1 MIETMRQFGDWILG
15 RGEASI
21 TIPIFDGALKPN
33 QMLEEAEVVAEFEDA
48 ADIAAD
54 SQGILVAAGT
64 RVVRLA
70 PPHSNGEVAAP
81 VPSVARDHADGGGR
95 SPNTTVAHDP
105 SVAGYRATSPYE
117 WGGKVTALCALGDEG
132 IAVALDGKEVRVRGG
147 ALDGF
152 VSKGPANA
160 PFQAANAI
168 SRLGDGRLAVT
179 DGSLQQPCDHWVHDL
194 MGRGASGRL
203 IAVDPKDGQAREL
216 ARGLEYAFGACPM
229 NGDILV
235 SESWRHRLV
244 AVGNGRPR
252 PVLTRLPVY
261 PSRVV
266 PASGGG
272 FWLTAFTARTQ
283 LVEFV
288 LRETAFRRRMMK
300 EIEPEHWI
308 APRLRSGESYLEPMQ
323 GAHLRTMGVLKP
335 WAPPRSYGLVVRL
348 SAAGQP
354 VYSLHSRVDGI
365 NHGVVAAAEFEGAL
379 YLLAK
384 GPGRVLRLPIA
395 DIEKEFAS

>member
-1 MIETMRQFGDWILG
+1 MIEAMRQFGDWILG

-48 ADIAAD
+48 SDIAAD
-54 SQGILVAAGT
+54 RDGILVADGA
-64 RVVRLA
+64 RIVRLF
-70 PPHSNGEVAAP
+70 PPHSNGEVAA
-81 VPSVARDHADGGGR
+81 SYADGGVR
-95 SPNTTVAHDP
+95 SPNTTAAHDP
-105 SVAGYRATSPYE
+105 SVAGYRATSPSE
-117 WGGKVTALCALGDEG
+117 WGGKVTALCALPDGG
-132 IAVALDGKEVRVRGG
+132 IAVALDGKEVRVKGG

-160 PFQAANAI
+160 PFHAANAI

-179 DGSLQQPCDHWVHDL
+179 DGSLQQPVDHWVHDL
-194 MGRGASGRL
+194 MGRGDSGRL
-203 IAVDPKDGQAREL
+203 IAVDPKNGQAREL
-216 ARGLEYAFGACPM
+216 ARGLEYTFGVCPM

-244 AVGNGRPR
+244 AVGSGRPR

-266 PASGGG
+266 PAAGGG

-348 SAAGQP
+348 SATGQP

-365 NHGVVAAAEFEGAL
+365 NHGIVAAAEFEGAL

-384 GPGRVLRLPIA
+384 GPGRLLRLPIA
-395 DIEKEFAS
+395 DIEKEFAA

>member
-1 MIETMRQFGDWILG
+1 MIEAMRQFGDWILG

-48 ADIAAD
+48 SDIAAD
-54 SQGILVAAGT
+54 RDGILVADGG
-64 RVVRLA
+64 RVVR
-70 PPHSNGEVAAP
+70 PGGKSEVARFDQP
-81 VPSVARDHADGGGR
+81 
-95 SPNTTVAHDP
+95 
-105 SVAGYRATSPYE
+105 
-117 WGGKVTALCALGDEG
+117 VTALCALPDGG
-132 IAVALDGKEVRVRGG
+132 IAVALGGKDVRVKGG

-203 IAVDPKDGQAREL
+203 ITVDPRDGQAREL

>member
-1 MIETMRQFGDWILG
+1 MIAAMRQFGDWILG

-33 QMLEEAEVVAEFEDA
+33 QILESAEIVAESEDTS
-48 ADIAAD
+48 DIAAD
-54 SQGILVAAGT
+54 RDGILVADGT
-64 RVVRLA
+64 RIVR
-70 PPHSNGEVAAP
+70 PGGQGEV
-81 VPSVARDHADGGGR
+81 GR
-95 SPNTTVAHDP
+95 FDRPI
-105 SVAGYRATSPYE
+105 
-117 WGGKVTALCALGDEG
+117 TALCALDDGG

-147 ALDGF
+147 ALDGLA
-152 VSKGPANA
+152 SSGPAST
-160 PFQAANAI
+160 PFNAANAI

-179 DGSLQQPCDHWVHDL
+179 DGSLQQPFDHWVHDL
-194 MGRGASGRL
+194 MGRGGSGRL
-203 IAVDPKDGQAREL
+203 VVVDPKDGQAREL

-244 AVGNGRPR
+244 AVGGGRPR

-261 PSRVV
+261 PSRLV

-288 LRETAFRRRMMK
+288 LRENAYRRRMMK
-300 EIEPEHWI
+300 EIAPEHWI

-348 SAAGQP
+348 SATGQP
-354 VYSLHSRVDGI
+354 LYSLHSRVDGI
-365 NHGVVAAAEFEGAL
+365 NHGVVAAAEFDGAL

-384 GPGRVLRLPIA
+384 GPGRLLRLPIA

>member
-33 QMLEEAEVVAEFEDA
+33 QILEGAEVVAEFEEASDIT
-48 ADIAAD
+48 ADD
-54 SQGILVAAGT
+54 QGILVADGA
-64 RVVRLA
+64 RIVRPGVGA
-70 PPHSNGEVAAP
+70 SSEVARFDRP
-81 VPSVARDHADGGGR
+81 I
-95 SPNTTVAHDP
+95 
-105 SVAGYRATSPYE
+105 
-117 WGGKVTALCALGDEG
+117 TALCALTGG
-132 IAVALDGKEVRVRGG
+132 GVAVALDGKEVRVRGG
-147 ALDGF
+147 PLDGLA
-152 VSKGPANA
+152 STGPASA
-160 PFQAANAI
+160 PFHAANAI
-168 SRLGDGRLAVT
+168 GRLADGSLAVT
-179 DGSLQQPCDHWVHDL
+179 DGSLQQPSDHWVYDL

-203 IAVDPKDGQAREL
+203 IVLDPKTGEARER

-229 NGDILV
+229 DGDILV
-235 SESWRHRLV
+235 SESWRHRLI
-244 AVGNGRPR
+244 AVGANGRAR

-261 PSRVV
+261 PSRLV
-266 PASGGG
+266 PATGGG

-288 LRETAFRRRMMK
+288 LRENAFRRRMMK

-308 APRLRSGESYLEPMQ
+308 APRLRSGKSYLEPMQ

-348 SAAGQP
+348 SATAQP

-384 GPGRVLRLPIA
+384 GPGRLLRLGLP
-395 DIEKEFAS
+395 DIDKEFAS

>member
-1 MIETMRQFGDWILG
+1 MIAALREFGDWLLG

-33 QMLEEAEVVAEFEDA
+33 QILEGAEVVAEFEEASDVA
-48 ADIAAD
+48 ADRD
-54 SQGILVAAGT
+54 GILVADGAQI
-64 RVVRLA
+64 VRLGDK
-70 PPHSNGEVAAP
+70 SEVARFDRP
-81 VPSVARDHADGGGR
+81 IS
-95 SPNTTVAHDP
+95 
-105 SVAGYRATSPYE
+105 
-117 WGGKVTALCALGDEG
+117 ALCALGDGG
-132 IAVALDGKEVRVRGG
+132 IAVALDGRELRVKGG
-147 ALDGF
+147 ALNGF
-152 VSKGPANA
+152 VSTGPTST
-160 PFQAANAI
+160 PFNAANAI

-194 MGRGASGRL
+194 MGRGGSGRL
-203 IAVDPKDGQAREL
+203 IVLDPKDGQAKEL

-261 PSRVV
+261 PSRLV

-288 LRETAFRRRMMK
+288 LRENAYRRRMMK
-300 EIEPEHWI
+300 EIAPEHWI

-354 VYSLHSRVDGI
+354 IYSLHSRVDGT
-365 NHGVVAAAEFEGAL
+365 NHGVVAAAEFDGAL

-384 GPGRVLRLPIA
+384 GPGRLLRLAIS
-395 DIEKEFAS
+395 DIEKELAP

>member
-1 MIETMRQFGDWILG
+1 MIATLREFGDWLLG

-33 QMLEEAEVVAEFEDA
+33 QILEGAEVVAEFEEA
-48 ADIAAD
+48 SDIAAD
-54 SQGILVAAGT
+54 RDGILVADGAQI
-64 RVVRLA
+64 VRLGDK
-70 PPHSNGEVAAP
+70 SEVARFDRP
-81 VPSVARDHADGGGR
+81 IS
-95 SPNTTVAHDP
+95 
-105 SVAGYRATSPYE
+105 
-117 WGGKVTALCALGDEG
+117 ALCALGDGG
-132 IAVALDGKEVRVRGG
+132 IAVALDGKELRVKGG

-152 VSKGPANA
+152 VSTGPTST
-160 PFQAANAI
+160 PFNAANAI

-194 MGRGASGRL
+194 MGRGGSGRL
-203 IAVDPKDGQAREL
+203 IVLDPKDGQAKEL

-235 SESWRHRLV
+235 SESSRHRLV
-244 AVGNGRPR
+244 AIGNGRPR

-288 LRETAFRRRMMK
+288 LRENAYRRRMMK
-300 EIEPEHWI
+300 EIAPEHWI

-348 SAAGQP
+348 SATGQP

-365 NHGVVAAAEFEGAL
+365 NHGIVAAIELGSEL
-379 YLLAK
+379 VLIAK
-384 GPGRVLRLPIA
+384 GPGRVLKLPLAGLAEEIG
-395 DIEKEFAS
+395 S

>member
-1 MIETMRQFGDWILG
+1 MIAAMRQLGDWVLG

-33 QMLEEAEVVAEFEDA
+33 QILERAEVVAEFEDA
-48 ADIAAD
+48 GDIAAD
-54 SQGILVAAGT
+54 DRGLLVADGT
-64 RVVRLA
+64 RIVR
-70 PPHSNGEVAAP
+70 PGNRGNGEVASFDRP
-81 VPSVARDHADGGGR
+81 I
-95 SPNTTVAHDP
+95 
-105 SVAGYRATSPYE
+105 
-117 WGGKVTALCALGDEG
+117 TAFCVLGNGG
-132 IAVALDGKEVRVRGG
+132 IAVALDGQEVRVQGG
-147 ALDGF
+147 PLDGF
-152 VSKGPANA
+152 ASTGPANA
-160 PFQAANAI
+160 RFNAANAI
-168 SRLGDGRLAVT
+168 SRLADGSLAVT
-179 DGSLQQPCDHWVHDL
+179 DGSLRQPCDHWVHDL

-203 IAVDPKDGQAREL
+203 VVLDPKNGEAREL

-229 NGDILV
+229 NGEILV

-244 AVGNGRPR
+244 AIGDGPLR

-261 PSRVV
+261 PSRLV
-266 PASGGG
+266 AAKGGG

-288 LRETAFRRRMMK
+288 LRENAFRRRMMR
-300 EIEPEHWI
+300 EIEPDHWI
-308 APRLRSGESYLEPMQ
+308 APRLRSGRSYLEPMQ

-365 NHGVVAAAEFEGAL
+365 NHGVVAAAEFDGAL

-384 GPGRVLRLPIA
+384 GPGRLLRVNIA
-395 DIEKEFAS
+395 AVESEVAP

>member
-1 MIETMRQFGDWILG
+1 MIAAMRQFGDWILG

-33 QMLEEAEVVAEFEDA
+33 QILESAEVVAEFEDA
-48 ADIAAD
+48 SDIASD
-54 SQGILVAAGT
+54 GEGILVADGS
-64 RVVRLA
+64 RVVRVI
-70 PPHSNGEVAAP
+70 PPHSNGEVPASYAGGGVISPTETAAP
-81 VPSVARDHADGGGR
+81 
-95 SPNTTVAHDP
+95 DP
-105 SVAGYRATSPYE
+105 SVADYRATSPYE
-117 WGGKVTALCALGDEG
+117 WGGTVTALCALPDGG
-132 IAVALDGKEVRVRGG
+132 VAVALDGKELRVKGG
-147 ALDGF
+147 AFDGF
-152 VSKGPANA
+152 ASKGPTST
-160 PFQAANAI
+160 PFHAANAI
-168 SRLGDGRLAVT
+168 TRLGDGRLAVT

-194 MGRGASGRL
+194 MGRGGSGRL
-203 IAVDPKDGQAREL
+203 ITVDPKDGQAREL

-244 AVGNGRPR
+244 AIGNGRPR

-261 PSRVV
+261 PSRLV
-266 PASGGG
+266 PATGGG
-272 FWLTAFTARTQ
+272 FWLTAFIARTQ

-288 LRETAFRRRMMK
+288 LRENAYRRRMMK
-300 EIEPEHWI
+300 EISPEHWI

-354 VYSLHSRVDGI
+354 IYSLHSRVDGS
-365 NHGVVAAAEFEGAL
+365 NHGVVAAAELDGAL

-384 GPGRVLRLPIA
+384 GPGRLLRLALA
-395 DIEKEFAS
+395 DIEKELAP

>member
-1 MIETMRQFGDWILG
+1 
-15 RGEASI
+15 
-21 TIPIFDGALKPN
+21 
-33 QMLEEAEVVAEFEDA
+33 
-48 ADIAAD
+48 
-54 SQGILVAAGT
+54 
-64 RVVRLA
+64 
-70 PPHSNGEVAAP
+70 
-81 VPSVARDHADGGGR
+81 
-95 SPNTTVAHDP
+95 
-105 SVAGYRATSPYE
+105 
-117 WGGKVTALCALGDEG
+117 VTALCALPDDG
-132 IAVALDGKEVRVRGG
+132 IAVVLNGKELRVKGG

-152 VSKGPANA
+152 ASKGPANA
-160 PFQAANAI
+160 PFHAANAI
-168 SRLGDGRLAVT
+168 SRLGDGRFAVT

-194 MGRGASGRL
+194 MGRGGSGRL
-203 IAVDPKDGQAREL
+203 ITVDPKDGQAREL

-244 AVGNGRPR
+244 AVESGRPR
-252 PVLTRLPVY
+252 PMLTRLPVY
-261 PSRVV
+261 PSRLV
-266 PASGGG
+266 PATGGG
-272 FWLTAFTARTQ
+272 FWLTAFIARTQ

-288 LRETAFRRRMMK
+288 LRENAYRRRMMK
-300 EIEPEHWI
+300 EIAPEHWI

-354 VYSLHSRVDGI
+354 LYSLHSRVDGS
-365 NHGVVAAAEFEGAL
+365 NHGVVAAAEFGGAL

-384 GPGRVLRLPIA
+384 GPGRLLRLPIA

>member
-1 MIETMRQFGDWILG
+1 MIDAMRQFGDWILG

-33 QMLEEAEVVAEFEDA
+33 QILERAEVVTEFEEA
-48 ADIAAD
+48 GDIAAD
-54 SQGILVAAGT
+54 GQGILVADGA
-64 RVVRLA
+64 RIVRLGA
-70 PPHSNGEVAAP
+70 GGNSEL
-81 VPSVARDHADGGGR
+81 ARFDR
-95 SPNTTVAHDP
+95 PI
-105 SVAGYRATSPYE
+105 
-117 WGGKVTALCALGDEG
+117 TALCALGGDG
-132 IAVALDGKEVRVRGG
+132 IAVALDGREVRVQGG
-147 ALDGF
+147 PLDGF
-152 VSKGPANA
+152 ASTGPANA
-160 PFQAANAI
+160 PLHAANAI
-168 SRLGDGRLAVT
+168 GRLADGSLAVT
-179 DGSLQQPCDHWVHDL
+179 DGSVQQPCDHWVHDL

-203 IAVDPKDGQAREL
+203 VVIDPKNGQAREM
-216 ARGLEYAFGACPM
+216 ARGLEYAFGACPI

-235 SESWRHRLV
+235 SESWRHRLI
-244 AVGNGRPR
+244 AVGDGRPR

-261 PSRVV
+261 PSRLV
-266 PASGGG
+266 PAAGGG

-288 LRETAFRRRMMK
+288 LRENAFRRRMMR

-308 APRLRSGESYLEPMQ
+308 APRLRSGKSYLEPMQ

-348 SAAGQP
+348 SATGQP

-384 GPGRVLRLPIA
+384 GPGRLLRLA
-395 DIEKEFAS
+395 LTDIEKELAP

>member
-1 MIETMRQFGDWILG
+1 MIETMRQLGDWILG

-33 QMLEEAEVVAEFEDA
+33 QILENAEVVAEFEDA
-48 ADIAAD
+48 GDIAAD
-54 SQGILVAAGT
+54 GLGIIVADGARIVHLGT
-64 RVVRLA
+64 SA
-70 PPHSNGEVAAP
+70 ISEVARFDRP
-81 VPSVARDHADGGGR
+81 I
-95 SPNTTVAHDP
+95 
-105 SVAGYRATSPYE
+105 
-117 WGGKVTALCALGDEG
+117 TALCALADGG

-147 ALDGF
+147 SLDGF
-152 VSKGPANA
+152 VSTGPANA
-160 PFQAANAI
+160 PFHAANAI
-168 SRLGDGRLAVT
+168 SRLIDGSLAVT
-179 DGSLQQPCDHWVHDL
+179 DGSLQQPFDHWVHDL
-194 MGRGASGRL
+194 MSRGTSGRL
-203 IAVDPKDGQAREL
+203 VVIGPKSGQAQEK

-229 NGDILV
+229 DGDILV
-235 SESWRHRLV
+235 SESWRHRLI
-244 AVGNGRPR
+244 AVGSGRPR

-261 PSRVV
+261 PSRIV
-266 PASGGG
+266 PATGGG

-288 LRETAFRRRMMK
+288 LRENAFRHRMMR

-308 APRLRSGESYLEPMQ
+308 APRLRSGKSYLEPMQ

-348 SAAGQP
+348 SATGQP

-365 NHGVVAAAEFEGAL
+365 NHGVVAAAEFDGAL

-384 GPGRVLRLPIA
+384 GPGRLLRLALA
-395 DIEKEFAS
+395 DIEKELAP

>member
-1 MIETMRQFGDWILG
+1 MIEAMRQFGDWILG

-33 QMLEEAEVVAEFEDA
+33 QILEGAEVIGEFEDA
-48 ADIAAD
+48 GDIAAD
-54 SQGILVAAGT
+54 GAGILIADGM
-64 RVVRLA
+64 RMVRLRSKGVN
-70 PPHSNGEVAAP
+70 PPHSDGEVLASSAGGGITNP
-81 VPSVARDHADGGGR
+81 DVEWKGDSCLTEVARFDR
-95 SPNTTVAHDP
+95 PI
-105 SVAGYRATSPYE
+105 
-117 WGGKVTALCALGDEG
+117 TALCALGDGG
-132 IAVALDGKEVRVRGG
+132 IAMVLDGKELRVTGG

-152 VSKGPANA
+152 VSTGPANA
-160 PFQAANAI
+160 PLQAANAI
-168 SRLGDGRLAVT
+168 SRLDDGRLAVT

-194 MGRGASGRL
+194 MGRGGSGRL
-203 IAVDPKDGQAREL
+203 IAIDPKDGQAREL
-216 ARGLEYAFGACPM
+216 ARGLEYAFGTCPM

-244 AVGNGRPR
+244 AIGSGRLR
-252 PVLTRLPVY
+252 PVLARLPVY
-261 PSRVV
+261 PSRLV

-272 FWLTAFTARTQ
+272 FWLTAFVARTQ

-288 LRETAFRRRMMK
+288 LRENAFRRRMMR

-308 APRLRSGESYLEPMQ
+308 APRLQSGKSYLEPMQ

-335 WAPPRSYGLVVRL
+335 WAPPRSYGLVIRL
-348 SAAGQP
+348 SASGQP

-365 NHGVVAAAEFEGAL
+365 NHGVVAAAEFGGAL

-384 GPGRVLRLPIA
+384 GPGRLLRLPVS